1 MDKGIIHTQEGER
14 TMPSA
19 DHTFTIVDISGPYR
33 EPREQVFSYD
43 YSIQRSTW
51 ATPHGVRVK
60 VSIPDEL
67 EVLKRRLVGT
77 VVGSP
82 GQQLVVSNIL
92 SKTIADW
99 KMRVAEGE
107 GMLMERRDVMLAPFI
122 GPLAHLF
129 PKLEVLF
136 EANQSA
142 IREEVK
148 RRVGL

>member
-1 MDKGIIHTQEGER
+1 
-14 TMPSA
+14 MPSTEN
-19 DHTFTIVDISGPYR
+19 TFVIVNINGPFR

-67 EVLKRRLVGT
+67 EVFKQRLVGM

-82 GQQLVVSNIL
+82 GQQLMMNNIVSR
-92 SKTIADW
+92 TIADR
-99 KMRVAEGE
+99 KMRVAERE
-107 GMLMERRDVMLAPFI
+107 GMLTERRDTMLAPFI

-129 PKLEVLF
+129 PKLEALF
-136 EANQSA
+136 EADQSA
-142 IREEVK
+142 IRDEV
-148 RRVGL
+148 RRRARI

>member
-1 MDKGIIHTQEGER
+1 
-14 TMPSA
+14 MPSPDNPFA
-19 DHTFTIVDISGPYR
+19 IVEINGPFR

-67 EVLKRRLVGT
+67 EVLKRRLVGM

-82 GQQLVVSNIL
+82 GQQLLMSNIL
-92 SKTIADW
+92 SKTIAGW

-107 GMLMERRDVMLAPFI
+107 GMLTERRDMLLAPFI

-129 PKLEVLF
+129 PKVEALF
-136 EANQSA
+136 EADQSA
-142 IREEVK
+142 VREEVK
-148 RRVGL
+148 RRVGI

>member
-1 MDKGIIHTQEGER
+1 
-14 TMPSA
+14 MPST
-19 DHTFTIVDISGPYR
+19 DNTFAIVDISGPFR

-43 YSIQRSTW
+43 YSIQRPTW

-67 EVLKRRLVGT
+67 EVLKRRLFGGA
-77 VVGSP
+77 VGSP
-82 GQQLVVSNIL
+82 GQQLMMSNIL

-107 GMLMERRDVMLAPFI
+107 GMLAERRDTMLAPFI

-129 PKLEVLF
+129 PKVEALF
-136 EANQSA
+136 EADQSA

-148 RRVGL
+148 RRVGI

>member
-1 MDKGIIHTQEGER
+1 
-14 TMPSA
+14 MPSTEN
-19 DHTFTIVDISGPYR
+19 TFVIVNINGPFR

-67 EVLKRRLVGT
+67 EVFKQRLVGM

-82 GQQLVVSNIL
+82 GQQLMMNNIVSR
-92 SKTIADW
+92 TIADR

-107 GMLMERRDVMLAPFI
+107 GMLSERRDTMLAPFI

-129 PKLEVLF
+129 PKLEALF
-136 EANQSA
+136 EADQSA
-142 IREEVK
+142 IREEV
-148 RRVGL
+148 RRRARI

>member
-1 MDKGIIHTQEGER
+1 
-14 TMPSA
+14 MPSTEN
-19 DHTFTIVDISGPYR
+19 TFVIVNINGPFR

-67 EVLKRRLVGT
+67 EVFKQRLVGM

-82 GQQLVVSNIL
+82 GQQLMMNNIVSR
-92 SKTIADW
+92 TIADR

-107 GMLMERRDVMLAPFI
+107 GMLSERRDTMLAPFI

-129 PKLEVLF
+129 PKLEALF
-136 EANQSA
+136 EADQSA
-142 IREEVK
+142 IREEVRK
-148 RRVGL
+148 RARI

>member
-1 MDKGIIHTQEGER
+1 
-14 TMPSA
+14 MPSTEN
-19 DHTFTIVDISGPYR
+19 TFAIVDINGPFR

-67 EVLKRRLVGT
+67 EVLKRRLFGM

-82 GQQLVVSNIL
+82 GQQLLMSNIL

-99 KMRVAEGE
+99 KMRVADGE
-107 GMLMERRDVMLAPFI
+107 GMLTERRDTMLAPFI

-129 PKLEVLF
+129 PKLEALF
-136 EANQSA
+136 EADQPA
-142 IREEVK
+142 IREEV
-148 RRVGL
+148 RRRLGI

>member
-1 MDKGIIHTQEGER
+1 
-14 TMPSA
+14 MPSPDNA
-19 DHTFTIVDISGPYR
+19 FATVEINGPFR

-67 EVLKRRLVGT
+67 EVLKRRLVGM

-82 GQQLVVSNIL
+82 GQQLLMSNIL
-92 SKTIADW
+92 SKAIADW
-99 KMRVAEGE
+99 KMQVADGE
-107 GMLMERRDVMLAPFI
+107 GMLTERRDMLLAPFI

-129 PKLEVLF
+129 PKLEALF
-136 EANQSA
+136 EVDQSA
-142 IREEVK
+142 IRDEVR

>member
-1 MDKGIIHTQEGER
+1 MPLADK
-14 TMPSA
+14 
-19 DHTFTIVDISGPYR
+19 TFATVEINGPFR

-67 EVLKRRLVGT
+67 EVLKRRLLGM

-82 GQQLVVSNIL
+82 GQQLLMSNIL
-92 SKTIADW
+92 SKAIADW
-99 KMRVAEGE
+99 KMQVADGE
-107 GMLMERRDVMLAPFI
+107 GMLTERRDMLLAPFI

-129 PKLEVLF
+129 PKLEALF
-136 EANQSA
+136 EVDQSA
-142 IREEVK
+142 IRDEVR